1 MKKSEVFPS
10 KYLKCADLNG
20 KPVAVTIKGASFET
34 LKSPEGKEQNKIVLS
49 FQGAKKTLPLN
60 LTNFESC
67 EEICGADTDNW
78 PGHKIELYPAKT
90 QMGGKT
96 LDCIRIQPPGQHEL
110 PEPSQPPQPK
120 PTLAEEMDDEIP
132 WLNAP

>member
-1 MKKSEVFPS
+1 MKKNDVFPS

-20 KPVAVTIKGASFET
+20 KPITVTIQAATYEL

-60 LTNFESC
+60 ITNFDSC
-67 EEICGADTDNW
+67 AGICGDDTDNW

-96 LDCIRIQPPGQHEL
+96 VDCIRIQSPGQREL
-110 PEPSQPPQPK
+110 PPTPPPSK
-120 PTLAEEMDDEIP
+120 PEQTLKEEMDDEIP
-132 WLNAP
+132 W